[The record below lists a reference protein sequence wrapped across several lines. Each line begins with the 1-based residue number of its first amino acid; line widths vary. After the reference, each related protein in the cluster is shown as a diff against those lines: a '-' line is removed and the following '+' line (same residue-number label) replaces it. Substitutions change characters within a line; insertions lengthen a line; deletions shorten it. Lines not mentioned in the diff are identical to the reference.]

1 MYDEAWPN
9 WKAIPA
15 ATRAR
20 MFDKWAENF
29 TWEKKHD
36 KLVKAIFNTRAS
48 NRFSGIMEDV
58 RDRKEYLTQ
67 WCRPKLKKALYH
79 YWETDEKYLHRQAT
93 NKRNRAFER
102 CVIYTGGSATPMQTK
117 AKMTKSLDR
126 PVSMAE
132 VFKQTHT
139 LKDDFTNNTTVATQ
153 QAAESRTNAE
163 VDPDQ
168 VWRQTISEP
177 SQKNRVFGIGGFLAS
192 TLIISV
198 FAPQASSVSLTSPAP
213 AGLEDA
219 VDLREQVQLLNQNIQ
234 DMARQLHE
242 SEERIQALHDE
253 LSRRPET
260 LNEQLREELRLM
272 QEHRRQMGVTGEQ
285 MRAGSSFAAQVP
297 PLHPPAPPEDDDA
310 DYVDP

>member
-1 MYDEAWPN
+1 MLLPSFRVACYRFFPKHNNCTTEITSVIKLMYDEAWPT

-20 MFDKWAENF
+20 MFDKWA
-29 TWEKKHD
+29 
-36 KLVKAIFNTRAS
+36 
-48 NRFSGIMEDV
+48 
-58 RDRKEYLTQ
+58 
-67 WCRPKLKKALYH
+67 
-79 YWETDEKYLHRQAT
+79 
-93 NKRNRAFER
+93 
-102 CVIYTGGSATPMQTK
+102 
-117 AKMTKSLDR
+117 TKSLDR

-139 LKDDFTNNTTVATQ
+139 LKANKEQFADKRSSDIWDEFTSNTTVATQ
-153 QAAESRTNAE
+153 QAVESGTNAE

-168 VWRQTISEP
+168 VWRQTVSEP

-192 TLIISV
+192 TLRTSV

-213 AGLEDA
+213 AGPEEA

-253 LSRRPET
+253 LS
-260 LNEQLREELRLM
+260 
-272 QEHRRQMGVTGEQ
+272 
-285 MRAGSSFAAQVP
+285 S
-297 PLHPPAPPEDDDA
+297 
-310 DYVDP
+310 